1 MACPHL
7 EEMPI
12 TSLLVQS
19 TAKKRKSD
27 NKDGEKT
34 KYIIKSESKH
44 KNNTIDNNKFEIANK
59 NKTQT
64 KKKNKITRN
73 IKLKLTLSI
82 TQKQDDLMKVNVTR
96 CTCHLGNSSQP
107 CLQPCLVRW
116 P

>member
-44 KNNTIDNNKFEIANK
+44 KNNTIDKNKFEIANK

-64 KKKNKITRN
+64 KKKTK
-73 IKLKLTLSI
+73 
-82 TQKQDDLMKVNVTR
+82 
-96 CTCHLGNSSQP
+96 
-107 CLQPCLVRW
+107 
-116 P
+116 

>member
-19 TAKKRKSD
+19 TAKKRKSE

-44 KNNTIDNNKFEIANK
+44 KNNTIDNNKFEIA
-59 NKTQT
+59 
-64 KKKNKITRN
+64 
-73 IKLKLTLSI
+73 LKFLLFSSGLFLTG
-82 TQKQDDLMKVNVTR
+82 
-96 CTCHLGNSSQP
+96 TCAAIP
-107 CLQPCLVRW
+107 PIA
-116 P
+116 

>member
-64 KKKNKITRN
+64 KKKKQNNKKHKIETDIVNNAETR
-73 IKLKLTLSI
+73 
-82 TQKQDDLMKVNVTR
+82 
-96 CTCHLGNSSQP
+96 
-107 CLQPCLVRW
+107 
-116 P
+116 